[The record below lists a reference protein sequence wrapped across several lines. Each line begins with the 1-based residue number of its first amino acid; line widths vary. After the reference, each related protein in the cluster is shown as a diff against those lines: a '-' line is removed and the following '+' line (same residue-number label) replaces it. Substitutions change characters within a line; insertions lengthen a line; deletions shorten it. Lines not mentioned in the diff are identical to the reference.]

1 MTANELSWQD
11 LALLL
16 AALDH
21 GSLNRAGAALGVSQS
36 TASRR
41 LQRLE
46 DGLGALVFDRT
57 PEGLLP
63 TALALELAPHA
74 RLIAGHMTDIQR
86 LASGQEAAPSGR
98 VRLAVVDGLA
108 PHFICPRLGSFYERF
123 PQVQVDL
130 LAGQALVD
138 LVRREADLA
147 LRFVPPS
154 APDLVSRKLGVI
166 PLAPYAVPK
175 LAADPKRAW
184 VALLDEQEKF
194 METRWLKAHTQA
206 ARLTRVSAW
215 SDLFEAVR
223 CGLGAGLISPLVAE
237 PAGLVRVAGLP
248 PVPGRELMLVYHRA
262 MREVPR
268 VAALRG
274 WLIQSA
280 EQFFAT

>member
-1 MTANELSWQD
+1 MTANEFSWQD

-16 AALDH
+16 AALDQ
-21 GSLNRAGAALGVSQS
+21 GSLNRAAAALGVSQS

-46 DGLGALVFDRT
+46 DGLGARVFDRT

-108 PHFICPRLGSFYERF
+108 PHFMCPRLGSFYARF

-130 LAGQALVD
+130 LAGQAVVD

-166 PLAPYAVPK
+166 PLAPYAVPE
-175 LAADPKRAW
+175 LALDPDKPW

-194 METRWLKAHTQA
+194 LETRWLKAHTRPS
-206 ARLTRVSAW
+206 RLTRVSAW

-223 CGLGAGLISPLVAE
+223 CGLGAGLVSPLVAE
-237 PAGLVRVAGLP
+237 PAGLVRVEGLP

-274 WLIQSA
+274 WLIESA

>member
-1 MTANELSWQD
+1 MVASELSWQD

-21 GSLNRAGAALGVSQS
+21 GSLNRAALALGVSQS

-46 DGLGALVFDRT
+46 DGLNARIFDRT

-63 TALALELAPHA
+63 TALALDLAPHA

-108 PHFICPRLGSFYERF
+108 AHFLCPRLKGFYQRF

-130 LAGQALVD
+130 LAGQAVVD

-154 APDLVSRKLGVI
+154 APDLVSRPLGQI
-166 PLAPYAVPK
+166 PMAPYALPH
-175 LAADPKRAW
+175 LAADPDRPW
-184 VALLDEQEKF
+184 VALLDDEERF
-194 METRWLKAHTQA
+194 METRWLKEHTSPE
-206 ARLTRVSAW
+206 RLTRVSAW
-215 SDLFEAVR
+215 SDLFAAVR
-223 CGLGAGLISPLVAE
+223 AGLGAALISPLVAE
-237 PAGLVRVAGLP
+237 QAGLVRVEGLP
-248 PVPGRELMLVYHRA
+248 PVAGRDLLLVYHRA
-262 MREVPR
+262 MRGVPR

-274 WLIQSA
+274 WLIQIA
-280 EQFFAT
+280 QDFFA